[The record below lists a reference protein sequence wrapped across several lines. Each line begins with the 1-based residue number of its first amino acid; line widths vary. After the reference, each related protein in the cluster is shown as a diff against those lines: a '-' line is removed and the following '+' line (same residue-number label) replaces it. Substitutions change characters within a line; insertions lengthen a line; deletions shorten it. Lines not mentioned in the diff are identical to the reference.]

1 MNSTMMFRA
10 VSAGALLTGMA
21 LVPTLAS
28 AQAPAQ
34 LDGYCYVR
42 KTDMQRNSST
52 DSYGVTRAYARCYN
66 GIYYAYSGEAYSAPA
81 APDGYQVAYYT
92 RRPGAEYYSRVVD
105 ANSRYQ
111 SSQSYSASSTSTY
124 TGADRYA
131 TTSGYGATAYGDDY
145 GRQDGYTVRSDAYDD
160 SRDGDEHDYRS
171 DDRDSRSDDR
181 AYGSAD
187 NGYDR
192 DYTSHSAVQG
202 WRDDRGQWHVGRPRA
217 VGWQDEAGRWH
228 IGSIDVYGWRD
239 ARGQW
244 HESRDDDNDDDDT
257 AGNGGNYGAQ
267 SRYDND

>member
-1 MNSTMMFRA
+1 MNSTLIFRA
-10 VSAGALLTGMA
+10 VSAGTVVFGLA
-21 LVPTLAS
+21 LVPTLAG

-42 KTDMQRNSST
+42 KTEMQRNSST
-52 DSYGVTRAYARCYN
+52 DSYGVKRAYARCYN

-81 APDGYQVAYYT
+81 APEGYQVAYYT
-92 RRPGAEYYSRVVD
+92 RRPGNEYYSRVVD
-105 ANSRYQ
+105 ANTRYQ
-111 SSQSYSASSTSTY
+111 SSQSYSSSSTSTY

-145 GRQDGYTVRSDAYDD
+145 GQPGYTGASDAYDD
-160 SRDGDEHDYRS
+160 SRDSDRAYRDDRDYRS
-171 DDRDSRSDDR
+171 DDRD
-181 AYGSAD
+181 YGSAD
-187 NGYDR
+187 SGYER

-217 VGWQDEAGRWH
+217 VGWQDENGRWH

-244 HESRDDDNDDDDT
+244 HESRDDDDDDDT
-257 AGNGGNYGAQ
+257 AGNDGAD
-267 SRYDND
+267 SRYGND